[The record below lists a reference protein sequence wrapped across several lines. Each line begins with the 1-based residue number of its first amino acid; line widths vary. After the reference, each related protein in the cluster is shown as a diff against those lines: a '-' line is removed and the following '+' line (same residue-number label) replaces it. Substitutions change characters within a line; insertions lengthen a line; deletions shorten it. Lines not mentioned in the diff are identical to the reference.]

1 MCLRENYAN
10 CDGSNVFS
18 SNLHFVL
25 NDIFIPKHF
34 DVKIAYLDSA
44 AFTIKKYQSNKSN
57 KSIKKTNN
65 LFVNLISSVWIWVS
79 VKVSR
84 YHL

>member
-1 MCLRENYAN
+1 MSVTAWGINSVARKKLVNKSVSYAN

-44 AFTIKKYQSNKSN
+44 AFTIKKY
-57 KSIKKTNN
+57 
-65 LFVNLISSVWIWVS
+65 
-79 VKVSR
+79 
-84 YHL
+84 